1 MPKGSDSWSSG
12 AYNIKHVHNNINYEH
27 ISSAI
32 RIGCARQARYVH
44 MISLIEHISVDAF
57 TASTHQEPYVQ
68 ETTENE
74 HINLA

>member
-1 MPKGSDSWSSG
+1 
-12 AYNIKHVHNNINYEH
+12 
-27 ISSAI
+27 
-32 RIGCARQARYVH
+32 